1 MDESLG
7 GCVGADIHC
16 GVAMRHCRSAQGRAF
31 FLYPLFVLCNWEKD
45 LAVWAPRFN
54 VVSLCGTAEARKVGR
69 FFCTLCL
76 CCALAWKNL

>member
-1 MDESLG
+1 MGLGKTVQAISLL
-7 GCVGADIHC
+7 
-16 GVAMRHCRSAQGRAF
+16 VALHEEVRAPDPCPH
-31 FLYPLFVLCNWEKD
+31 LIVVPLSVLRNWEKE
-45 LAVWAPRFN
+45 LAVGAPTFN